1 MGKNGAGDEVRTRD
15 PQLGRLMLYQL
26 SYSRE
31 CRRSLRI
38 EKWWGEL
45 DSNQRRRSRQVYS
58 LLPLT
63 TRASPQVKDQRPVGL
78 CLSEHTVLYK
88 NERRELTMGLEP
100 ATC

>member
-1 MGKNGAGDEVRTRD
+1 
-15 PQLGRLMLYQL
+15 MLYQL

-31 CRRSLRI
+31 RRHSLQKR
-38 EKWWGEL
+38 WGEL

-63 TRASPQVKDQRPVGL
+63 TRASPQVKDQRPGGP